1 MLRIFNNTS
10 AVLRGIAQG
19 IQATRNASYLG
30 KLRPA
35 EGAVKA
41 YTRLGRGPAS
51 GKGKTAGRGQK
62 GQKARGS
69 VPHWL
74 EGGQT
79 PYYKLFPIIGF
90 KRPHRKEFQ
99 EITLRR
105 IQLFWQAGRIP
116 LKKGETLTIRVMRE
130 CGLAS
135 GSLKDGVKLLGNG
148 SSVYKV
154 PLNVEVSQG
163 TERAIA
169 AVRNMGY
176 EFTSVYHTKLGL
188 LAHVNPDRF
197 LLKKGRVPLQARPLH
212 KRDIAYYSDPAR
224 GGYLLKDRSLL
235 LDHMGKPNARKTI
248 VKKSALDELLET
260 ASTKTYSD
268 YSQSKIVRLADL
280 KL

>member
-1 MLRIFNNTS
+1 MLRFFTGAKSLFSGITP
-10 AVLRGIAQG
+10 AV
-19 IQATRNASYLG
+19 QATRNASYLG
-30 KLRPA
+30 NLKPA

-79 PYYKLFPIIGF
+79 PYYKLFPIVGF
-90 KRPHRKEFQ
+90 KRPHRKIYQ
-99 EITLRR
+99 EISLHR
-105 IQLFWQAGRIP
+105 IQGFWNAGRIP
-116 LKKGETLTIRVMRE
+116 LEAGGTLTIRAMRE
-130 CGLAS
+130 CGLLS
-135 GSLKDGVKLLGNG
+135 GSLKDGVKILGTGDSFYN
-148 SSVYKV
+148 V
-154 PLNVEVSQG
+154 PLNVEACQG
-163 TERAIA
+163 TTRAIA
-169 AVRNMGY
+169 AVRKTGH
-176 EFTSVYHTKLGL
+176 EFTSVYFTKLGL
-188 LAHVNPDRF
+188 LAHVFPERF

-235 LDHMGKPNARKTI
+235 LDHVGKPNLRKAA
-248 VKKSALDELLET
+248 VEKSALEALLAT
-260 ASTKTYSD
+260 ALTKTHTD
-268 YSQSKIVRLADL
+268 YAESKIVRLADL